1 MKENLRLWM
10 AKVDALSLRERAL
23 IFVACIALLLSML
36 FYGVFLPLEAK
47 QKGLAQQLKE
57 TQMKIVA
64 NGDEIAAKLRSIN
77 LDPDAVSRT
86 RLHEVRSKISAMQ
99 NELRNQQK
107 GLVPANKIA
116 PLLQSLLKNHANVQ
130 LQALHTLKVEALS
143 PANPA
148 AASQAASAEA
158 SADPLA
164 NEKAMKDKIA
174 AGQPAASSPAATV
187 ANSLGLA
194 SSSSVGA
201 SASANSTAN
210 AASAE
215 VAPTPPTAQV
225 YKHAV
230 EIVLTGNYLDLLAV
244 LQEMEKLPWQLY
256 WAKAS
261 LRTEQHP
268 QSTLTLHIFTLSL
281 DQIWLDL

>member
-1 MKENLRLWM
+1 
-10 AKVDALSLRERAL
+10 
-23 IFVACIALLLSML
+23 
-36 FYGVFLPLEAK
+36 
-47 QKGLAQQLKE
+47 
-57 TQMKIVA
+57 
-64 NGDEIAAKLRSIN
+64 LRSNN

-86 RLHEVRSKISAMQ
+86 RLHEVRAKISAIQ
-99 NELRNQQK
+99 TELRNQQK

-130 LQALHTLKVEALS
+130 LQALHTLKAEALS
-143 PANPA
+143 PANPAAVA

-158 SADPLA
+158 GADPLA

-187 ANSLGLA
+187 ANTLGLA
-194 SSSSVGA
+194 SA
-201 SASANSTAN
+201 SASASATASASAS

-215 VAPTPPTAQV
+215 VATAPPTAQV

-261 LRTEQHP
+261 LRTEQYP
-268 QSTLTLHIFTLSL
+268 QSTLTLHVFTLSL